1 MHKRGYKNVYGQD
14 GSVEGKKEQED
25 ATGKNGGRDT
35 MDAVK
40 YLREFARMCA
50 EYSICKGC
58 PIGDRECRIMEAQ
71 EPEKI
76 VAIVEEWAKEH
87 PAETRQSR
95 FLKEFPNAMR
105 TKEMAIRICPKCV
118 DTGMECGKAGCEKC
132 EQEYWS
138 EGIYDE

>member
-1 MHKRGYKNVYGQD
+1 
-14 GSVEGKKEQED
+14 
-25 ATGKNGGRDT
+25 

-50 EYSICKGC
+50 EYSICNGC

-87 PAETRQSR
+87 PVRTRQSV
-95 FLKEFPNAMR
+95 FLERYPNAR
-105 TKEMAIRICPKCV
+105 TDEEGVLNICPDYIEGSCRKYEGV
-118 DTGMECGKAGCEKC
+118 GCNGCRRK
-132 EQEYWS
+132 YWS
-138 EGIYDE
+138 KEIHDE